1 MNCQEGAIAM
11 TNTANTTKTF
21 YSFSDLPLVLN
32 ANQIASVLNT
42 GPRWPF

>member
-1 MNCQEGAIAM
+1 M